1 MLRIAIIG
9 GGIGGLFA
17 ALSIHHHCSAKEIQ
31 IDIYEQAPE
40 YEEIG
45 AGVGIGPNA
54 ATLIKRLGLLDE
66 VLKISGDRAKT
77 WLSFRRYDTG
87 AEIHTVKIPDEG
99 SNTMQLS
106 MHRAEFLEILVR
118 AVRAR
123 GAATLHTHKR
133 CVEVEDQGDE
143 VSIKFADGT
152 TTSGHLVIGA
162 DGIHSV
168 IRAQYVQDAPRY
180 GDMVIYRGLCDLD
193 KIRDE
198 WTLPTFATV
207 FMAPNKHFLTFTMSN
222 NTILNVFAFVSTPWE
237 EISEGNAKATAKAKE
252 GWTTSGAENVMQE
265 EFKDF
270 APIVQSVIR
279 NLTAQ
284 PLKWVLFDR
293 QPTPEWIFAGG
304 KVALLGDAAHAM
316 CPHQGA
322 GAGQGIEDGYIL
334 GRVLEEYLGALGTSQ
349 SRSLRD
355 CLGLYHSIR
364 FPRSKKVQVTSRQAG
379 DLYEMKIDELVGLS
393 YEDCLPVV
401 KAKFENR
408 MEWLWRDDI
417 DEMYEKAR
425 AEWQARSS

>member
-1 MLRIAIIG
+1 MSTIITPGHTNISNNNHAPNRHNRRRHRRPLRR
-9 GGIGGLFA
+9 
-17 ALSIHHHCSAKEIQ
+17 SIHHHCSTKEIQ

-99 SNTMQLS
+99 NNTMQLS

-118 AVRAR
+118 A
-123 GAATLHTHKR
+123 
-133 CVEVEDQGDE
+133 DQGDE

-152 TTSGHLVIGA
+152 TTSAHLVIGA
-162 DGIHSV
+162 DGIHSA
-168 IRAQYVQDAPRY
+168 IRAQYVQDTPQY

-198 WTLPTFATV
+198 WTLPTFAAV
-207 FMAPNKHFLTFTMSN
+207 FMAPNKHFLTFTISD

-237 EISEGNAKATAKAKE
+237 KVSEEKTKAKAKE
-252 GWTTSGAENVMQE
+252 GWTTYGAENVVQE

-279 NLTAQ
+279 NMTAQ

-334 GRVLEEYLGALGTSQ
+334 GRVLEEYSRGLGTSQ

-364 FPRSKKVQVTSRQAG
+364 FPRAKKVQITSRQAG

-393 YEDCLPVV
+393 YEDCLPIV
-401 KAKFENR
+401 KAKLENR

-417 DEMYEKAR
+417 DEMYEEAR
-425 AEWQARSS
+425 ADWQTRSTI